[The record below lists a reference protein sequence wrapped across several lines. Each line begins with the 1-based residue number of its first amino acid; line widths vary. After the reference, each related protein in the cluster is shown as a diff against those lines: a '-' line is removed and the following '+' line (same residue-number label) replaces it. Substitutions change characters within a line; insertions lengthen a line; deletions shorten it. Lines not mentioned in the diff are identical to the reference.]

1 MTDAANQHIELD
13 GAILAAQVATLRDAA
28 SALETA
34 AAATRPDLSPDAFGL
49 ISRGLLVPAVDALA
63 ARSRELLDSARTL
76 SGRRADATDAAT
88 KAFDTLEAEA
98 VRTFSA
104 DDA

>member
-13 GAILAAQVATLRDAA
+13 GAILAAQVTTLRDAA
-28 SALETA
+28 SALGTA
-34 AAATRPDLSPDAFGL
+34 AAATRRDHAPDAFGL

-63 ARSRELLDSARTL
+63 GRSRALLESARTL
-76 SGRRADATDAAT
+76 SERMADATDAAT
-88 KAFDTLEAEA
+88 KAFDALEDEA